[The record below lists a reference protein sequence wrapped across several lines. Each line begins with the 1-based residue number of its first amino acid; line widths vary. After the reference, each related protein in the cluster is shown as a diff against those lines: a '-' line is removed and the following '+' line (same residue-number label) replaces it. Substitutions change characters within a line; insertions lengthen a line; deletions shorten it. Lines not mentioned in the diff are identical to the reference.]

1 MPVYIIE
8 RKKGKVF
15 HVIRGD
21 ALVYNEDDAKGDDAK
36 EKGVAKIK
44 ADFEK
49 IADSPNTHFRAV
61 QVVTGTAFGG
71 NTGTESG
78 NQ

>member
-8 RKKGKVF
+8 KKKGKVF
-15 HVIRGD
+15 HVIKGD
-21 ALVYNEDDAKGDDAK
+21 ALVYDADAAKGDDAK
-36 EKGVAKIK
+36 EKGVAKVT
-44 ADFEK
+44 ADFNK
-49 IADSPNTHFRAV
+49 IADAPNTHFRAV